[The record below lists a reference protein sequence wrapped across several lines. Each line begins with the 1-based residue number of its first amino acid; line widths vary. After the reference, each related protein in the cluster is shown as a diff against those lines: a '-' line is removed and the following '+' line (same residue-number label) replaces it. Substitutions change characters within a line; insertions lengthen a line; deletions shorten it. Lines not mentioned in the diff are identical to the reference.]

1 MPEKSWFF
9 AMKDDDLKEGS
20 MEFARVKGTPV
31 LLIRKND
38 TVYSLFGK
46 CKHMGCR
53 LSKGTFSEEYVL
65 KCACHGWEY
74 DIRSGKY
81 LGDEDES
88 LSVFEN
94 KVEDGNILVLL

>member
-9 AMKDDDLKEGS
+9 AIKDDDLKESS
-20 MEFARVKGTPV
+20 MGFARVKGTPV
-31 LLIRKND
+31 LLIRKNG

-53 LSKGTFSEEYVL
+53 LSKGTFSDEYVL
-65 KCACHGWEY
+65 KCPCHGWEY
-74 DIRSGKY
+74 DIRSGEY
-81 LGDEDES
+81 LGDKDEA

-94 KVEDGNILVLL
+94 KVEDGEILVLL